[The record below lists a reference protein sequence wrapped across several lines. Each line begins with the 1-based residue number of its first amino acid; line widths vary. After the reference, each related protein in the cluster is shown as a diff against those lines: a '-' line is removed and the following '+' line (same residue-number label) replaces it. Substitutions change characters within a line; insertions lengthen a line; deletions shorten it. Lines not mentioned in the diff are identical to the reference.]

1 MHFYVGWG
9 PSKVRVFQNHEKS
22 LKGPKHRHGHCAHRD
37 VIYVM
42 GYVNGTIELCS
53 AQPTWLYEVIL
64 DARLGRVLF
73 QRAKEGMAVGGTVS
87 REDSC
92 ALEAVC

>member
-22 LKGPKHRHGHCAHRD
+22 LKGPKHRYGHCAHRD
-37 VIYVM
+37 VIYIM
-42 GYVNGTIELCS
+42 GYVNGTIKLCS
-53 AQPTWLYEVIL
+53 AQPTRLYEVIL